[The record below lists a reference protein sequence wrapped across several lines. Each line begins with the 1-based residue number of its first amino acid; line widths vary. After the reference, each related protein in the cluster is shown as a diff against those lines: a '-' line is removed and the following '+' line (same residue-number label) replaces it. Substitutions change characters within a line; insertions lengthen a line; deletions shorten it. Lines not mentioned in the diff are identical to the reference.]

1 MVINEELLLRMGA
14 SIIKFN
20 QSEIIFSQGN
30 YPNFYYQI
38 KKGEVKLNNY
48 NEDGKEFIQN
58 IFTLGHSFA
67 ESLLFINKPYPMNA
81 VALTDCEIIR
91 LSKDHFLR
99 LLELYPKV
107 SLQLNKYLS
116 DRLYYKYIMLKN
128 NSSLNPQTRLSG
140 LLDYLKSF
148 QENKSEYSFEIPLT
162 RQQLA
167 SLTGLCVETAIR
179 TIKNMERRKMLK
191 IKNRKIYY

>member
-20 QSEIIFSQGN
+20 QSEIIFSQDN

-58 IFTLGHSFA
+58 IFARGQSFA

-91 LSKDHFLR
+91 LSKDNFLH
-99 LLELYPKV
+99 LLELYPEI
-107 SLQLNKYLS
+107 SLKLNKYLS

-128 NSSLNPQTRLSG
+128 NSSPNPQTRLSG

-148 QENKSEYSFEIPLT
+148 QEDKNEYSFQIPLT

-179 TIKNMERRKMLK
+179 TIKIMERRKLLK